1 MSDRRL
7 VAALLLLDLS
17 ILTLVLGHFVQ
28 LHDTSGFGSDE
39 WNLPLGALAAAL
51 GVAAVVVA
59 APDRRAR
66 RALGIALLA
75 GVAVLVLLQL
85 TVDGFRFVWGSGE
98 FELGALEVL
107 LVCVGLV
114 LVATGAPRPSA
125 AVLPAVAEQPSV
137 PWTVRALLYLAR
149 PRSRWS
155 SWPGCSGRRTA
166 TRSAPVT
173 ATTASRRRCGRWCSP
188 SVGSSPWWSWSPPA
202 SSPSGL
208 GGAGPHPRLTRDERE
223 REPDHRPGVRL
234 HGR

>member
-39 WNLPLGALAAAL
+39 WSLPLGALAAAL
-51 GVAAVVVA
+51 GIASLVVA
-59 APDRRAR
+59 TPDRRAR

-137 PWTVRALLYLAR
+137 PWTVRALLYLAATVALVFVAGMVGATYGDGQCTGDGDDCLAA
-149 PRSRWS
+149 PVWS
-155 SWPGCSGRRTA
+155 LVFALGGVVAMVVLVATCELTLRAGRRRTD
-166 TRSAPVT
+166 P
-173 ATTASRRRCGRWCSP
+173 
-188 SVGSSPWWSWSPPA
+188 
-202 SSPSGL
+202 
-208 GGAGPHPRLTRDERE
+208 
-223 REPDHRPGVRL
+223 
-234 HGR
+234 